1 MGTKHAS
8 VSVTR
13 SHRRRKK
20 WCPDVSKMYS
30 GMPVSAP
37 ELFQRRHRSVCIW
50 IKLWKSTMTKSLVNT
65 VLVWIWNRN
74 MRGRILSC
82 IYWYLKNAN
91 RAKLVYVCVFTEMWY
106 KIHYKQFD
114 VVKQFI
120 VYFAPPYRGKR
131 SHLHEETARITFI
144 LSYGYAECMK
154 REWRGPYGIPASALW
169 LYFSIYILCAFVAS
183 F

>member
-1 MGTKHAS
+1 MLLLAWLVLIEEGRSGVLMYRKCIVVCLCLRQNCSRGGT
-8 VSVTR
+8 
-13 SHRRRKK
+13 
-20 WCPDVSKMYS
+20 D
-30 GMPVSAP
+30 
-37 ELFQRRHRSVCIW
+37 LCIW